1 MIKFQ
6 TKQIESCAKGSAD
19 YVAIEQVVG
28 TLSDKKDSFVF
39 QHFGIMDKG
48 KDRLILEVI
57 PDSGEGELTGL
68 TGKMEI
74 KIEEGKHF
82 YSFDFEM

>member
-1 MIKFQ
+1 
-6 TKQIESCAKGSAD
+6 
-19 YVAIEQVVG
+19 
-28 TLSDKKDSFVF
+28 
-39 QHFGIMDKG
+39 MDKG